1 MSRRGIQLMALAR
14 VGSVLAL
21 GLSTGGMMVLSSTS
35 YAPFSPVP
43 IIPPILYAMMA
54 ITGAWIAYLYREV
67 SHMALAAALALLTAA
82 ACLGLALS
90 LGLQWVGWALT
101 VDVFLT
107 MVGVHLVSYAFAMAI
122 FQTMGA
128 FIVLMIR
135 RS

>member
-1 MSRRGIQLMALAR
+1 MSRRGIQLMTLAR
-14 VGSVLAL
+14 AGSVLAL
-21 GLSTGGMMVLSSTS
+21 GLSTGGMMVLSSTA

-43 IIPPILYAMMA
+43 IISPILYAMMA

-82 ACLGLALS
+82 ASLGLALS